1 MAGRIGCFS
10 MDLSLGIW
18 ESSETFDAIFGID
31 PDYPRDTGGWL
42 GLLAPDA
49 REAHRRQ
56 LLALSQDQE
65 RFDLAFRI
73 VRRSDGQ
80 ERWISG
86 QGALECDVQGQATRL
101 IGTMQDLTE
110 HRQAEQDLQISEQR
124 SRAAEARI
132 RRMNEE
138 LEQRVAE
145 RTAQLETANQELEA
159 FSYSVSHDLRAPL
172 QVISGS
178 SETLLAGAQD
188 RLDPVGRQ
196 CLAMISRST
205 WRMGQLIND
214 LLKLAQAGRA
224 GLELADLD
232 LSGLCRN
239 ILAES
244 GQAGPELELV
254 IEADLRVRADLSLL
268 RAALENLLANAV
280 KFSSRQAA
288 PRIAVGAARTAAG
301 ERCYFVRDN
310 GAGFDLDRAGKLF
323 SPFQRFH
330 SSEEFE
336 GTGIGLAIVQRVIHR
351 HGGRVWAEA
360 APDQGAAFFF
370 TLPEAGAALAS
381 PEPPAPAPAP
391 PGPGRTGVDLPGLE
405 RALLDSLLELLPDR
419 IFCKDLNS
427 RLISFSRSYARMF
440 EPLEPA
446 QLKGRTDFELFAE
459 EHARA
464 AFRDEQEIIRT
475 GAARLDLE
483 EKETWPDGRV
493 TWCTTSKVPFRDAQ
507 GTLIGTLGISK
518 DITGQKQAE
527 AERAGLQ
534 AQLLQAHKL
543 ESLGTLTAGLA
554 HNLNNV
560 LAIALGTASLR
571 EQAATDP
578 EDQEAYRSIRR
589 ICRHGRDVIRS
600 LMHFAQPGLAG
611 KAPMD
616 LNESVREVRE
626 LLEHTGQDR
635 IRIVEALAPEPL
647 WLEGDAGSITQALA
661 NLFLNAQAAMPGG
674 GTLTLR
680 TGVPREGW
688 VEAAVED
695 VGAGMTP
702 EVLAR
707 AADPF
712 YTTREVGQGAGLG
725 LSMVHGVIQ
734 AHGGTLE
741 LTSQPG
747 RGTQVR
753 LRFPRIPTPA
763 QDHPAPTPSPAL
775 GSLSVILVDDDED
788 VRFLMTRMLRKAGVQ
803 QVQAFSGGR
812 EALEHLRLEA
822 LPDLV
827 ILDQNMPFMN
837 GAQTL
842 ERLRSL
848 HPLLPVV
855 ISSGQPN
862 LEARPEFQQPRVAVI
877 SKPFTVEEIQA
888 KLARF
893 MG

>member
-159 FSYSVSHDLRAPL
+159 FSYSVSHDLCAPL

-288 PRIAVGAARTAAG
+288 PRIAV
-301 ERCYFVRDN
+301 E
-310 GAGFDLDRAGKLF
+310 L
-323 SPFQRFH
+323 
-330 SSEEFE
+330 
-336 GTGIGLAIVQRVIHR
+336 
-351 HGGRVWAEA
+351 
-360 APDQGAAFFF
+360 
-370 TLPEAGAALAS
+370 
-381 PEPPAPAPAP
+381 PAP
-391 PGPGRTGVDLPGLE
+391 PPASAATLSGTTGRALTWTGPASCSARSSASIPARNSRAPASAWRSSSGSSTAMAAGSGRRPPRTRAPPSSSPCPRPARPWPARSRRRPPLRRRVRAGPGSTCPAWSGPSWTPCSSCCPTGSSART
-405 RALLDSLLELLPDR
+405 
-419 IFCKDLNS
+419 
-427 RLISFSRSYARMF
+427 
-440 EPLEPA
+440 
-446 QLKGRTDFELFAE
+446 
-459 EHARA
+459 
-464 AFRDEQEIIRT
+464 
-475 GAARLDLE
+475 
-483 EKETWPDGRV
+483 
-493 TWCTTSKVPFRDAQ
+493 
-507 GTLIGTLGISK
+507 
-518 DITGQKQAE
+518 
-527 AERAGLQ
+527 
-534 AQLLQAHKL
+534 
-543 ESLGTLTAGLA
+543 
-554 HNLNNV
+554 
-560 LAIALGTASLR
+560 
-571 EQAATDP
+571 
-578 EDQEAYRSIRR
+578 
-589 ICRHGRDVIRS
+589 
-600 LMHFAQPGLAG
+600 
-611 KAPMD
+611 
-616 LNESVREVRE
+616 
-626 LLEHTGQDR
+626 
-635 IRIVEALAPEPL
+635 
-647 WLEGDAGSITQALA
+647 
-661 NLFLNAQAAMPGG
+661 
-674 GTLTLR
+674 
-680 TGVPREGW
+680 
-688 VEAAVED
+688 
-695 VGAGMTP
+695 
-702 EVLAR
+702 
-707 AADPF
+707 
-712 YTTREVGQGAGLG
+712 
-725 LSMVHGVIQ
+725 
-734 AHGGTLE
+734 
-741 LTSQPG
+741 
-747 RGTQVR
+747 
-753 LRFPRIPTPA
+753 
-763 QDHPAPTPSPAL
+763 
-775 GSLSVILVDDDED
+775 
-788 VRFLMTRMLRKAGVQ
+788 
-803 QVQAFSGGR
+803 
-812 EALEHLRLEA
+812 
-822 LPDLV
+822 
-827 ILDQNMPFMN
+827 
-837 GAQTL
+837 
-842 ERLRSL
+842 
-848 HPLLPVV
+848 
-855 ISSGQPN
+855 
-862 LEARPEFQQPRVAVI
+862 
-877 SKPFTVEEIQA
+877 
-888 KLARF
+888 
-893 MG
+893 